1 MVHHNSVHFT
11 SIKIEGYRGRNFE
24 LKMNPDEDNTVFVMD
39 GNTGKT
45 TTIELLRWCFNFP
58 ESKAKDEF
66 KHMWTDHAHVLD
78 FLKMGEKQTCTIS
91 INFISNGQNHSFKRI
106 TKGTYIIDIDKKVQ
120 EDRIEEI
127 YDSLE
132 LDRGGSHYEH
142 DEVFDYLSD
151 NFKFHECAEY
161 FCFDG
166 EKARDVMMSSSN
178 RGKINSLLETIN
190 KRITNPKLDEYE
202 RKLEELKKRI
212 YSQSSSK
219 LTDTSLK
226 TAFNKII
233 NREEELKRAQDD
245 LQNNIDYLQD
255 LESSK
260 GILKDSLKSIESKIK
275 KSNSEILIEKN
286 QLENSIEKSREKIEH
301 LRDEIYQDAL
311 KWIKFET
318 DNFINEI
325 KKNVK
330 EMGKLPEPYRED
342 LIKECLQG
350 PNPTCQIC
358 GRELDEISIQR
369 VKELKKMVATHEV
382 HDFLSN
388 EIMTNTS
395 NFNSSEKNI
404 EIKDLIEEYENL
416 FAKYNNI
423 KLSDTDK
430 KLIGKKNNLRNE
442 LGRIIAKISNAEQ
455 DHETIKEG
463 TNQLIREIKELRSK
477 NDALNENR
485 VILEKVDITLN
496 IVKESK
502 EKTKELA
509 INVISEVISESVAS
523 ILGDNFSATLTKEE
537 GLLLGENDI
546 FGTEIG
552 GMSGRLILSYC
563 FAEAMT
569 FIDPIIV
576 DTPSGNIGSHRDALA
591 KHLKANHKQVIL
603 LCLPTEIENFAPHI
617 SKKDF
622 IEIKNEDW

>member
-1 MVHHNSVHFT
+1 MFHHNSVHFT

-24 LKMNPDEDNTVFVMD
+24 LKMNPDGDNTVFIMD

-45 TTIELLRWCFNFP
+45 TTIELLRWCFKYP

-66 KHMWTDHAHVLD
+66 RHMWTDNAHVLD
-78 FLKMGEKQTCTIS
+78 FLKMGEEQTCTIS
-91 INFISNGQNHSFKRI
+91 INFKSTGQNYSFKRI
-106 TKGTYIIDIDKKVQ
+106 TKGKYIIDADKKIQ

-132 LDRGGSHYEH
+132 LDHGRSHYEH
-142 DEVFDYLSD
+142 DDVFYHLSEK
-151 NFKFHECAEY
+151 FKFDECVEY

-166 EKARDVMMSSSN
+166 EKARDVMMSSSD
-178 RGKINSLLETIN
+178 RGKINLLLETIN

-212 YSQSSSK
+212 YSKSSSK

-226 TAFNKII
+226 TSLNKII
-233 NREEELKRAQDD
+233 IKEDESKRAEDD
-245 LQNNIDYLQD
+245 LQNNIDYLQ
-255 LESSK
+255 
-260 GILKDSLKSIESKIK
+260 ILNTSKDSLKEDLKSIEYKIK

-286 QLENSIEKSREKIEH
+286 RLENSIEKSREKIEH
-301 LRDEIYQDAL
+301 KRDEIYQEGL
-311 KWIKFET
+311 NWIKFET

-330 EMGKLPEPYRED
+330 ETGKLPEPYRED

-350 PNPTCQIC
+350 PIPTCQIC

-369 VKELKKMVATHEV
+369 VKELEEMVATHEV
-382 HDFLSN
+382 HDFLSS
-388 EIMTNTS
+388 ELMTNTT

-404 EIKDLIEEYENL
+404 EIKDIIEKYENL
-416 FAKYNNI
+416 LAKYNNI

-430 KLIGKKNNLRNE
+430 KWIEKKDNLRKE
-442 LGRIIAKISNAEQ
+442 LGRIIGKISNAEQ
-455 DHETIKEG
+455 DYETIKKG
-463 TNQLIREIKELRSK
+463 TNLLKREITELRSK
-477 NDALNENR
+477 NDALKENR
-485 VILEKVDITLN
+485 AILEKVDITLN
-496 IVKESK
+496 IIKESK

-509 INVISEVISESVAS
+509 INVISDVISESVAS
-523 ILGDNFSATLTKEE
+523 ILGDKFSATLTKEE

-563 FAEAMT
+563 FAESMT

-617 SKKDF
+617 SNKKF
-622 IEIKNEDW
+622 VEIKNEDR

>member
-1 MVHHNSVHFT
+1 MVQNNSVHFT

-24 LKMNPDEDNTVFVMD
+24 LKMNPGEENTVFVMD

-45 TTIELLRWCFNFP
+45 TTIELLRWCFKYP
-58 ESKAKDEF
+58 ESKARDEF

-78 FLKMGEKQTCTIS
+78 FLKMGEEQTCTIS

-106 TKGTYIIDIDKKVQ
+106 TKGKYIIDIDKKVQ

-132 LDRGGSHYEH
+132 LDHGRSHYEH
-142 DEVFDYLSD
+142 DDVFYYLSD
-151 NFKFHECAEY
+151 KFKFSECAEY

-178 RGKINSLLETIN
+178 RSKINSLLETIN

-219 LTDTSLK
+219 LTETSLK

-233 NREEELKRAQDD
+233 TQEEELKRAEDD
-245 LQNNIDYLQD
+245 FQNNKDYLQD
-255 LESSK
+255 LKTSK
-260 GILKDSLKSIESKIK
+260 DILKDDFKNIESKIE
-275 KSNSEILIEKN
+275 KSKSEILIEKN
-286 QLENSIEKSREKIEH
+286 RLENSIEKSREKIEQK
-301 LRDEIYQDAL
+301 RDEIYQEGL

-318 DNFINEI
+318 DHFIKEI

-330 EMGKLPEPYRED
+330 EKGKLPEPYRED

-350 PNPTCQIC
+350 PNPTCLIC

-369 VKELKKMVATHEV
+369 VKELEKMVATHEV
-382 HDFLSN
+382 HDFLSS
-388 EIMTNTS
+388 EFITNTT

-404 EIKDLIEEYENL
+404 EIKDLIEQYENL
-416 FAKYNNI
+416 LTKYNDI
-423 KLSDTDK
+423 KLSITDE
-430 KLIGKKNNLRNE
+430 KLIEKKNNLKNE
-442 LGRIIAKISNAEQ
+442 LGRIIGKISTAEQ
-455 DHETIKEG
+455 DDETIKEG
-463 TNQLIREIKELRSK
+463 INLLKKEIKELRSK
-477 NDALNENR
+477 NDALKENR
-485 VILEKVDITLN
+485 TILEKVDITLK

-509 INVISEVISESVAS
+509 INVISDVISESVSS
-523 ILGDNFSATLTKEE
+523 ILGDKFSATLTKDE
-537 GLLLGENDI
+537 GLLLGENGV

-569 FIDPIIV
+569 FTDPIIV
-576 DTPSGNIGSHRDALA
+576 DTPSGNIGSHRDELA

-617 SKKDF
+617 SNKDF
-622 IEIKNEDW
+622 IKIKNEDR